1 METTKTIT
9 KLTGQ
14 TVFAMPVCAPS
25 MFGTRGTSTVVSRL
39 RGVVVLAENGLG
51 LQGTDVSVVSGS
63 GFTGLGGADSFE
75 TGLSRDWA
83 IFGGG
88 LELRDERPTQA
99 PKAVAVAAKHGGY
112 VRVSGAGA
120 AKQDEQLINQA
131 QAAHTGAQAIR
142 MRAFRGPAPWSE
154 RT

>member
-14 TVFAMPVCAPS
+14 TVFAMPAGALS
-25 MFGTRGTSTVVSRL
+25 LFGTRCTSTTVSRL
-39 RGVVVLAENGLG
+39 RGVVVLADNGLG

-63 GFTGLGGADSFE
+63 GFTGLGGADSRE

-88 LELRDERPTQA
+88 LGLRDERPTQA
-99 PKAVAVAAKHGGY
+99 PKAVAVAAMHGGY

-120 AKQDEQLINQA
+120 TKQDEQLINLA
-131 QAAHTGAQAIR
+131 QAAQMGAQATR
-142 MRAFRGPAPWSE
+142 MRAFRGPEPWSE